1 MATQA
6 NKVQVQVDV
15 IGAKKAKVDL
25 DKISSST
32 ANMGTQFGAASSGM
46 SAMSSNLS
54 GGLGMV
60 SGSVT
65 AVALGL
71 EGLKSA
77 SAGGAMGMM
86 SMLGPIA
93 LIGTAVGG
101 AVYAIKSM
109 YDSMSGATEEAEKL
123 TAAIAEMTGQ
133 FDEFRDKAIKLT
145 RTELEELTRA
155 QAKYNS
161 AKEDLTEAQG
171 KTVDA
176 TKKEIE
182 LQQRLETQMAGAA
195 EQSKKARREREESLR
210 GLSGFQ
216 QQAAE
221 ASRAA
226 YSTHHQ
232 DAGMASRATAR
243 LNKEIASTRAELA
256 KLGQDTSVEQLSQ
269 AAIDAAKRLEAIRE
283 RIEERGADAQKKRAE
298 EEAKRAT
305 DLANKRRAAWLKMLA
320 DEEALSV
327 QREALRVSMIED
339 EEEKA
344 LAVLELANEQ
354 RMKAIDKTSAR
365 AAEKEKSRWMI
376 VEAGL
381 HEELKIRADFADRRR
396 IAEEDTARR
405 ARELYAAE
413 INERAAFALQL
424 EAIGTQM
431 RSAAGAEVSA
441 FQSRVDALSDG
452 ISGSLSI
459 MTSSTMKAAE
469 AMKSSLD
476 GLDSMLAGVG
486 EGFAAAAVDALMA
499 GASFSAMLKELAASA
514 AKEAF
519 VSGLMQT
526 AKGIARLAVG
536 DVAGS
541 AAHFKAAAIFAT
553 VGGVAAGVSGGLGG
567 GSAGSS
573 APAPT
578 AEPDRSTFDRDPGA
592 GGGPTVINV
601 NFAGDVYDSE
611 YAASQALAAR
621 VTRAMNDRGRGRP
634 MLRTT
639 RRGGAYA

>member
-15 IGAKKAKVDL
+15 VGAKKAKMDL
-25 DKISSST
+25 DKLTAST
-32 ANMGTQFGAASSGM
+32 NNMGAQFGAASAAMAAM
-46 SAMSSNLS
+46 SADMS
-54 GGLGMV
+54 GGLGMA
-60 SGSVT
+60 SGSVM
-65 AVALGL
+65 ALALGV

-77 SAGGAMGMM
+77 TAAAAPTMTAL
-86 SMLGPIA
+86 LGPIA
-93 LIGTAVGG
+93 LIGTAIVGT
-101 AVYAIKSM
+101 VYAIKLM
-109 YDSMSGATEEAEKL
+109 YDSMSGATEQAEKL
-123 TAAIAEMTGQ
+123 TAAIEEMTGQ

-155 QAKYNS
+155 QVEYKS
-161 AKEDLTEAQG
+161 AKEDLTEAQ
-171 KTVDA
+171 KESVNA
-176 TKKEIE
+176 AQKEISLQKRLKVQLEE
-182 LQQRLETQMAGAA
+182 LTAA
-195 EQSKKARREREESLR
+195 ESAYATEQDRRREQL
-210 GLSGFQ
+210 GPM
-216 QQAAE
+216 AAL
-221 ASRAA
+221 AGG
-226 YSTHHQ
+226 YSTLSSEV
-232 DAGMASRATAR
+232 ANTTGATR
-243 LNKEIASTRAELA
+243 QLNKEIAETRAELE
-256 KLGQDTSVEQLSQ
+256 KLGKDTSVEQLSQ
-269 AAIDAAKRLEAIRE
+269 AAIDAARRLEAIRE

-327 QREALRVSMIED
+327 QRGALRVSMIED

-344 LAVLELANEQ
+344 LAVLLLTNEQ
-354 RMKAIDKTSAR
+354 RLTAIDKTSAR
-365 AAEKEKSRWMI
+365 AAEKEKSRWMV

-396 IAEEDTARR
+396 IAEEETARR

-424 EAIGTQM
+424 EAIGAQM

-441 FQSRVDALSDG
+441 FQSRVDALSGG

-553 VGGVAAGVSGGLGG
+553 VGGVAAGISGGLGG

-639 RRGGAYA
+639 RRGSAYA

>member
-15 IGAKKAKVDL
+15 TGAKKAQMDL
-25 DKISSST
+25 DKITAST
-32 ANMGTQFGAASSGM
+32 NNMGAQFGAASAGMAAM
-46 SAMSSNLS
+46 SADLS

-65 AVALGL
+65 AVALGI
-71 EGLKSA
+71 EGLKTA
-77 SAGGAMGMM
+77 SAAGAVSMTA
-86 SMLGPIA
+86 MLGPIA
-93 LIGTAVGG
+93 LIGTALAGT
-101 AVYAIKSM
+101 VYAFKLM
-109 YDSMSGATEEAEKL
+109 YDAMSGATEEAEKL
-123 TAAIAEMTGQ
+123 TAAIDEMTGQ
-133 FDEFRDKAIKLT
+133 FDEFLGKAIKLT
-145 RTELEELTRA
+145 RSELEELTRA
-155 QAKYNS
+155 QAEYNA
-161 AKEDLTEAQG
+161 AKEDLTEAQ
-171 KTVDA
+171 KESIDA
-176 TKKEIE
+176 AQKEVK
-182 LQQRLETQMAGAA
+182 LLGQLKRQLEDLA
-195 EQSKKARREREESLR
+195 K
-210 GLSGFQ
+210 
-216 QQAAE
+216 AE
-221 ASRAA
+221 AAYATEQDRRQEQLGPMAA
-226 YSTHHQ
+226 LA
-232 DAGMASRATAR
+232 AGYTTLSSEVTNTSAATR
-243 LNKEIASTRAELA
+243 HLNKEIAETRAELE
-256 KLGQDTSVEQLSQ
+256 KLGKDTSVEQLSQ
-269 AAIDAAKRLEAIRE
+269 AAIDAAKRLEQIRE

-344 LAVLELANEQ
+344 LAVLGLANEQ
-354 RMKAIDKTSAR
+354 RLKAIDKTSAR
-365 AAEKEKSRWMI
+365 AAEKEKSRWMV

-381 HEELKIRADFADRRR
+381 HEELRIRADFAERRR
-396 IAEEDTARR
+396 VADEEATRR
-405 ARELYAAE
+405 AAELYRAE
-413 INERAAFALQL
+413 INERIAAALEL
-424 EAIGTQM
+424 EAIDSQI
-431 RSAAGAEVSA
+431 RARADAELS
-441 FQSRVDALSDG
+441 FFTSRLDALSEG
-452 ISGSLSI
+452 VSGSLSI
-459 MTSSTMKAAE
+459 MTSSTMEAAE
-469 AMKSSLD
+469 AMKVSLD
-476 GLDSMLAGVG
+476 GLDSLLDGVG

-499 GASFSAMLKELAASA
+499 GASFEAMLKELAASA

-536 DVAGS
+536 DLAGS
-541 AAHFKAAAIFAT
+541 AAHFKAAAVFAT
-553 VGGVAAGVSGGLGG
+553 VGGVAAGISGGLGG

-578 AEPDRSTFDRDPGA
+578 AEPDRSTFDRDTGTDR
-592 GGGPTVINV
+592 GPTVINV

-639 RRGGAYA
+639 RRGSAYA

>member
-1 MATQA
+1 
-6 NKVQVQVDV
+6 
-15 IGAKKAKVDL
+15 
-25 DKISSST
+25 
-32 ANMGTQFGAASSGM
+32 
-46 SAMSSNLS
+46 
-54 GGLGMV
+54 
-60 SGSVT
+60 
-65 AVALGL
+65 
-71 EGLKSA
+71 
-77 SAGGAMGMM
+77 
-86 SMLGPIA
+86 
-93 LIGTAVGG
+93 
-101 AVYAIKSM
+101 
-109 YDSMSGATEEAEKL
+109 
-123 TAAIAEMTGQ
+123 
-133 FDEFRDKAIKLT
+133 
-145 RTELEELTRA
+145 LTRA

-161 AKEDLTEAQG
+161 AKEDLTEAQK

-176 TKKEIE
+176 TKREIE
-182 LQQRLETQMAGAA
+182 LQQRLETQMSRAA
-195 EQSKKARREREESLR
+195 EAGREREESLK
-210 GLSGFQ
+210 GLPDLHR
-216 QQAAE
+216 QAAE

-226 YSTHHQ
+226 HGTLAS
-232 DAGMASRATAR
+232 DAKISRAFVFR
-243 LNKEIASTRAELA
+243 LNKEIAETRVELA

-269 AAIDAAKRLEAIRE
+269 AAIDAAKQLEAIRD
-283 RIEERGADAQKKRAE
+283 RIGERGADAQKKRAE
-298 EEAKRAT
+298 EEAKRAA

-344 LAVLELANEQ
+344 LAALELANEQ

-381 HEELKIRADFADRRR
+381 HEELKIRNSFEDRRR
-396 IAEEDTARR
+396 IAEEETARR
-405 ARELYAAE
+405 AAELYAAE
-413 INERAAFALQL
+413 MNERVAFALKL
-424 EAIGTQM
+424 EAMDAQM
-431 RSAAGAEVSA
+431 KAAAEIKISA
-441 FQSRVDALSDG
+441 FMSRLDALSDG

-459 MTSSTMKAAE
+459 MTSSTMQAAE

-526 AKGIARLAVG
+526 AKGIARLAIG
-536 DVAGS
+536 DIVGS

-553 VGGVAAGVSGGLGG
+553 VGGVAAGISGGLGG

-639 RRGGAYA
+639 RRGSAYA